1 MQDEAMLGVYAKPG
15 RRITV
20 SIPHETKP
28 ASESRPRARNP
39 GVTLEPVAAA
49 IAPSATRIVAARVET
64 PFGGCVVA
72 STAGAICFLE
82 FVADDD
88 RQAMQRLQSIWPGV
102 PLRRVPEPDLQLG
115 PLLAGRGTNPG
126 TSRLHLR
133 GTPFQLRVWDALLG
147 IPAGTRIAYRELA
160 ARIGAPRS
168 VRAVAGAVAANHVA
182 VLVPCHRVVRAD
194 GEPGGYR
201 WGQPLKLA
209 LLAAEQAALQ
219 PTVNHNAVNQAPGE

>member
-1 MQDEAMLGVYAKPG
+1 MPDESMRSVYAKPG
-15 RRITV
+15 QRITV
-20 SIPHETKP
+20 NIPHETRP
-28 ASESRPRARNP
+28 ASGSRSGPRYP

-49 IAPSATRIVAARVET
+49 IAPSATDIRVARVET
-64 PFGGCVVA
+64 PFGDCLVA
-72 STAGAICFLE
+72 STAGAVCFLE

-88 RQAMQRLQSIWPGV
+88 QLAMQRLQSIWPGV
-102 PLRRVPEPDLQLG
+102 PLRHVAEAELQLG
-115 PLLAGRGTNPG
+115 PLLAGTDPG

-168 VRAVAGAVAANHVA
+168 ARAVAGAVAANHIA

-201 WGQPLKLA
+201 WGRSRKLA
-209 LLAAEQAALQ
+209 LLAAEQAPCRQL
-219 PTVNHNAVNQAPGE
+219 